1 MPYARPSGSDVMS
14 SSNIGTAKTG
24 NGTMTTSL
32 TMPTI
37 PNGYP
42 YNVSDLA
49 WTPITT
55 ASKMAKGHL
64 TNANVALIDM
74 PNYDGPPDLSQTA
87 IQAAM
92 QKRGY
97 ANNVRA

>member
-1 MPYARPSGSDVMS
+1 MPFPRSSGADVLS
-14 SSNIGTAKTG
+14 SSYIGTAKTG
-24 NGTMTTSL
+24 NGTMSTSL

-55 ASKMAKGHL
+55 ASKVAKGHL
-64 TNANVALIDM
+64 TNANVAYIDTQ
-74 PNYDGPPDLSQTA
+74 NYDGPPDLSLTA
-87 IQAAM
+87 IQSSM
-92 QKRGY
+92 KQRGY